1 MSSLNRFP
9 TDGKAPPRVLSF
21 HPASNEFRGYF
32 ETKRQKMKTIL
43 VALASLIIAN
53 TVQAGN
59 DWYEHLGDSPASPTS
74 NPTGGIIGLIIGA
87 VVLVLILRACVKKG
101 SGVSNTPA
109 PAILIENETETQAL
123 VLKALNTG
131 TDLPCINVE
140 GFLAK
145 PKEKVLWVWERVKH
159 YHQGVHSEW
168 VGRRQGASVRIAK
181 GLWWH
186 KGVNHGH
193 RVTHTE
199 MDYKGEGYL
208 ILTNQ
213 GFSFISPEYPQGF
226 RSRMSWDSRRTM
238 TV

>member
-1 MSSLNRFP
+1 
-9 TDGKAPPRVLSF
+9 
-21 HPASNEFRGYF
+21 
-32 ETKRQKMKTIL
+32 MKTIL

-101 SGVSNTPA
+101 SESNTPA

-168 VGRRQGASVRIAK
+168 VGRRQGASIRIAK

-213 GFSFISPEYPQGF
+213 GFSFISPEDSTRLPFTHVVGF
-226 RSRMSWDSRRTM
+226 HTYNDGIGVDTDYAHNPIHVFANLRTES
-238 TV
+238 VVFVQNALQALQR